1 MGKRLQNKYLLQ
13 TKMSVKQRQLKQG
26 SNGTASVKTPRTVST
41 NAPTLR
47 AAKNLQQAP
56 QMTGNDSIS
65 MPQRRWTTLSSGRR
79 LAMIKQSARTTFQHK
94 RLPKKKRLQTV
105 MSVKRTQL
113 KQRSNGTASVNQMA
127 SAPTLRAAKR
137 SRQLMTTCGEYSNR
151 RNRRRKQKRK
161 QTQREEEEEEER
173 RMRRR
178 HKAEEGSE
186 EEESSE
192 RKKSEDK

>member
-1 MGKRLQNKYLLQ
+1 M
-13 TKMSVKQRQLKQG
+13 VH
-26 SNGTASVKTPRTVST
+26 
-41 NAPTLR
+41 
-47 AAKNLQQAP
+47 
-56 QMTGNDSIS
+56 
-65 MPQRRWTTLSSGRR
+65 
-79 LAMIKQSARTTFQHK
+79 HK
-94 RLPKKKRLQTV
+94 RRPNKKRLQTV

-161 QTQREEEEEEER
+161 QTQREEEEEER

>member
-1 MGKRLQNKYLLQ
+1 M
-13 TKMSVKQRQLKQG
+13 VH
-26 SNGTASVKTPRTVST
+26 
-41 NAPTLR
+41 
-47 AAKNLQQAP
+47 
-56 QMTGNDSIS
+56 
-65 MPQRRWTTLSSGRR
+65 
-79 LAMIKQSARTTFQHK
+79 HK
-94 RLPKKKRLQTV
+94 RLPNKKRLQTV

-137 SRQLMTTCGEYSNR
+137 SRQLMTTCGEYSISNR

-161 QTQREEEEEEER
+161 QTQREEEEEER